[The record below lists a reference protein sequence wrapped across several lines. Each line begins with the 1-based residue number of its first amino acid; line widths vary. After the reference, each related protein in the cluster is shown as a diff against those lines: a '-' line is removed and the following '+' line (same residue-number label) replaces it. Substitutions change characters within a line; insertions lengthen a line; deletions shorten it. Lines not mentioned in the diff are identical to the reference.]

1 MKFNLNKQKQ
11 KRNGKRKRDN
21 PNIEIH
27 IERISLNLYNI
38 HSDIQTYII
47 YLNKVEAGK

>member
-1 MKFNLNKQKQ
+1 MEFNLNKQ

-27 IERISLNLYNI
+27 IERISLKCL
-38 HSDIQTYII
+38 
-47 YLNKVEAGK
+47 